1 MNEFTAKKLA
11 EIEAFLQVSG
21 VIIEKAGSP
30 LAEANPEVA
39 EGFDALSQQTIA
51 EAVAP
56 EVEDVFKNKVEK
68 THAKLSHMME
78 IYIGDEWDNPV
89 EVLEW
94 SSFFSGAA
102 AAHAA
107 LASELSADTHDQLD
121 TIRADFEALLQ
132 KVIAGLRAVGTARRD
147 ESDA

>member
-11 EIEAFLQVSG
+11 EIEAFLQISG

-30 LAEANPEVA
+30 LMDSNPEVV
-39 EGFDALSQQTIA
+39 ESLDALSQQT
-51 EAVAP
+51 VAP
-56 EVEDVFKNKVEK
+56 SIDAGVKEIFDTKVEK
-68 THAKLSHMME
+68 THAKLSNMME

-107 LASELSADTHDQLD
+107 LASELSEETREQLD
-121 TIRADFEALLQ
+121 TVRSDFEALLQ
-132 KVIAGLRAVGTARRD
+132 KVIAGLRAVGIARR
-147 ESDA
+147 

>member
-21 VIIEKAGSP
+21 VIVEKAGSP
-30 LAEANPEVA
+30 LMDNNPEVV
-39 EGFDALSQQTIA
+39 ENLDALSQQTVVPSIDA
-51 EAVAP
+51 EVK
-56 EVEDVFKNKVEK
+56 EIFDTKVEK
-68 THAKLSHMME
+68 THAKLSNMME

-107 LASELSADTHDQLD
+107 LASELSDETREQLD
-121 TIRADFEALLQ
+121 TVRSDFEALLQ
-132 KVIAGLRAVGTARRD
+132 KVIAGLRAVGIARR
-147 ESDA
+147 

>member
-21 VIIEKAGSP
+21 VIIEKAGTP
-30 LAEANPEVA
+30 LVDNNPEVA
-39 EGFDALSQQTIA
+39 EALDALSQQTIA
-51 EAVAP
+51 DSV
-56 EVEDVFKNKVEK
+56 DVNVKEIFDTKVEK
-68 THAKLSHMME
+68 THAKLSNMME
-78 IYIGDEWDNPV
+78 IYVGDEWDNPV

-107 LASELSADTHDQLD
+107 LASELSDETRAQLD
-121 TIRADFEALLQ
+121 AVRTDFEALLQ
-132 KVIAGLRAVGTARRD
+132 KVIAGLRAVGVKRRG
-147 ESDA
+147 

>member
-11 EIEAFLQVSG
+11 EIEAFLQISG

-30 LAEANPEVA
+30 LVDNNPEVV
-39 EGFDALSQQTIA
+39 ESLDALSQQT
-51 EAVAP
+51 VAP
-56 EVEDVFKNKVEK
+56 SIDAEVKEIFDTKVEK
-68 THAKLSHMME
+68 THAKLSNMME

-107 LASELSADTHDQLD
+107 LASELSDATREQLD
-121 TIRADFEALLQ
+121 KVRSDFEALLQ
-132 KVIAGLRAVGTARRD
+132 KVIAGLRAVGIARR
-147 ESDA
+147 

>member
-11 EIEAFLQVSG
+11 EVEAFLQISG

-30 LAEANPEVA
+30 LMDNNPEVV
-39 EGFDALSQQTIA
+39 ESLDALSQQT
-51 EAVAP
+51 VASSIDT
-56 EVEDVFKNKVEK
+56 EVKEIFDTKVEK
-68 THAKLSHMME
+68 THAKLSNMME
-78 IYIGDEWDNPV
+78 IYIGEEWGNPV

-107 LASELSADTHDQLD
+107 LASELSDETREQLD
-121 TIRADFEALLQ
+121 IVRSDFEALLQ
-132 KVIAGLRAVGTARRD
+132 KVIAGLRAVGIARR
-147 ESDA
+147 

>member
-11 EIEAFLQVSG
+11 EIEAFLQISG
-21 VIIEKAGSP
+21 VIIEKAGNP
-30 LAEANPEVA
+30 LVENNPEVV
-39 EGFDALSQQTIA
+39 ESLDALSQQTIA
-51 EAVAP
+51 PSVSA
-56 EVEDVFKNKVEK
+56 EVKEIFDTKVEK
-68 THAKLSHMME
+68 THAKLSNMME

-107 LASELSADTHDQLD
+107 LASELSDETREQLD
-121 TIRADFEALLQ
+121 TVRSDFEALLQ
-132 KVIAGLRAVGTARRD
+132 KVIAGLRAVGISRRG
-147 ESDA
+147 